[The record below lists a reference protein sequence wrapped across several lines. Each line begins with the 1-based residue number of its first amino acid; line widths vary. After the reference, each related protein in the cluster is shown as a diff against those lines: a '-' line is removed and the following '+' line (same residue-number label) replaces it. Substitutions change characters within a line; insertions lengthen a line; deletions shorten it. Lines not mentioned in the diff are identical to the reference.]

1 MSSSPI
7 LGGFLKRIGV
17 IGVGYLGQHHARIL
31 KEFNDVELVG
41 VADTDSGRAAL
52 IAGLYNCSAF
62 SDYRDLLPLVDA
74 VTIVTPTVSHYEIAR
89 ESLLKGKD
97 VFIEKPI
104 TDKLEDAQTLV
115 KMARDAGRIL
125 QVGHLERYNP
135 AYQKAKELI
144 PLSGVPSLIIG
155 ERLSPFTGRGTD
167 VDITYDL
174 MIHDLDIVLDILRGQ
189 EVKDIRASG
198 ATVLTGR
205 LDFATCWIEFEK
217 TKVILSSSRVS
228 KEKRRTITV
237 FHDGSCLIL
246 DFMNQGL
253 SIIKDGSQLVEEI
266 NIEKKE
272 PLKEELRDFV
282 ECISSRKCP
291 LVPGEDTLSPLSLVM
306 EITDRIKGG

>member
-1 MSSSPI
+1 M
-7 LGGFLKRIGV
+7 KRIGV

-31 KEFNDVELVG
+31 SKFEGIDFVG
-41 VADTDSGRAAL
+41 VADINYHRAEE
-52 IAGLYNCSAF
+52 IANLYNCSAF
-62 SDYRDLLPLVDA
+62 SDYRELLPLVDA

-89 ESLLKGKD
+89 EALLKGKD

-104 TDKLEDAQTLV
+104 TDKLEDAQRLV
-115 KMARDAGRIL
+115 KLARDVGRIL

-135 AYQKAKELI
+135 AYQRAKELI
-144 PLSGVPSLIIG
+144 PLSEVPSLIIG

-237 FHDGSCLIL
+237 FRDGYCLII

-253 SIIKDGSQLVEEI
+253 SLIKDGSQLVEEI

-282 ECISSRKCP
+282 DCISSRKCP
-291 LVPGEDTLSPLSLVM
+291 LVPGEDALRPLSLVM
-306 EITDRIKGG
+306 EVTDRIKGG

>member
-1 MSSSPI
+1 M
-7 LGGFLKRIGV
+7 KRIGV

-31 KEFNDVELVG
+31 HEFNDIELVG
-41 VADTDSGRAAL
+41 VADTDSDRSAL

-62 SDYRDLLPLVDA
+62 SDYRELLSLVDA
-74 VTIVTPTVSHYEIAR
+74 VTIVTPTVGHYEIAR
-89 ESLLKGKD
+89 EALLRGKD

-104 TDKLEDAQTLV
+104 TDKLEDAQELV
-115 KMARDAGRIL
+115 ALARDTGRIL

-135 AYQKAKELI
+135 AYQKAKERI
-144 PLSGVPSLIIG
+144 SVSKPPSLIIG
-155 ERLSPFTGRGTD
+155 ERLSPFTGRGID

-189 EVKDIRASG
+189 EVRDIRAGG
-198 ATVLTGR
+198 AKVLTGR

-228 KEKRRTITV
+228 KEKRRSITV
-237 FHDGSCLIL
+237 FCDGYCLII

-253 SIIKDGSQLVEEI
+253 SILKDGSKLIEDIPV
-266 NIEKKE
+266 EKKE
-272 PLKEELRDFV
+272 PLREELRDFV
-282 ECISSRKCP
+282 DCIESRKCP
-291 LVPGEDTLSPLSLVM
+291 LVPGEDALRPLSLAI